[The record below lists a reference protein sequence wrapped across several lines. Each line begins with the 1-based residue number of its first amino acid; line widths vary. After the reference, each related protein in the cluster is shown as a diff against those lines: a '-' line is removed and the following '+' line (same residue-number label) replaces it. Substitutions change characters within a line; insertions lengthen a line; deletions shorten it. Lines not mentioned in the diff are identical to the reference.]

1 MVGAV
6 VGGDSDCVREDMII
20 ADKVEAVWFGMLGGA
35 ALAVGWPVVLAGV
48 AAEVGRRRMRAAQP
62 LLPGVESA
70 GRFSRR

>member
-1 MVGAV
+1 
-6 VGGDSDCVREDMII
+6 
-20 ADKVEAVWFGMLGGA
+20 VEAVWFGMLGGA

-48 AAEVGRRRMRAAQP
+48 AAEVVRRRMRAAQP

>member
-6 VGGDSDCVREDMII
+6 VGGDYQGEEDMII

-48 AAEVGRRRMRAAQP
+48 AAEVVTRRMRAAQP
-62 LLPGVESA
+62 LPGLESA
-70 GRFSRR
+70 ERAQ